1 MKKIFKHSMMLLL
14 SVLALVLGSCT
25 EEFEYT
31 GTTIEGEQV
40 YFSNTLPATIDL
52 DRNAGEVRIPVNRIQ
67 RSGQLTVNLTVT
79 TSENCAVNVPS
90 SVTFADGDSVAYLSI
105 SYDPAAIE
113 LGHYD
118 NVTLAIA
125 DSAYTTP
132 YGAASYTF
140 QVGLSEWQTMGNGLY
155 RDVLFANFYG
165 LEELT
170 YNVEI
175 QQSVITPGIYR
186 VVSPYGPGTDF
197 YTQYIATG
205 ILGWV
210 GGSNT
215 SLMINATDPDFV
227 YVTGEFYP
235 GTDDGMGSQGYGVM
249 HLFSIIDEE
258 VKAGNTV
265 DAIKRSNPEL
275 FGTMVDGMIT
285 LPKMSVYVNFDN
297 SYESLGYIDT
307 QNWAIALPGSSFTDY
322 SSSFTYTGRFTDV
335 AGNNYAEGNVT
346 LGEDVANAKYVVAMQ
361 GDDVNAIIDAINDG
375 SLEADAITE
384 SGEVSIPISETGD
397 YVLIIVTYDAEGNQ
411 RGSSTTPFTFTIGGG
426 EEEADWQF
434 VCNGTYYHAFE
445 NLFSDAGPL
454 FEDQPSYTTTLYQDA
469 NDPTRYKIDPY
480 SVNPSMPLTF
490 EFTMDANGTIAF
502 ENVETG
508 YVTGDNQGNEYTI
521 WGTDAAV
528 ISDGQW
534 SSSYFAPEYNTYY
547 FAQVYFIIMDGQMQ
561 LGWGE
566 WDAFVPDGAAQNV
579 LKSPAKKGLKL
590 GSKIKP
596 AKIGLKGF
604 TTSKYGKAVKLN
616 RK

>member
-1 MKKIFKHSMMLLL
+1 MNKIFKHSMMLLL
-14 SVLALVLGSCT
+14 AVLALALGSCT

-105 SYDPAAIE
+105 SYDPSTIE

-140 QVGLSEWQTMGNGLY
+140 QVGLSEWQTMGTGLY
-155 RDVLFANFYG
+155 RDVLFAKFYG
-165 LEELT
+165 LEGLT

-175 QQSVITPGIYR
+175 PQSVITPGIYR

-205 ILGWV
+205 MLGWA

-215 SLMINATDPDFV
+215 SVTINATDPDFV

-249 HLFSIIDEE
+249 HLFSIVDEE

-265 DAIKRSNPEL
+265 DNLKRSNPEL
-275 FGTMVDGMIT
+275 FGTLADGMIT

-297 SYESLGYIDT
+297 SYESLGYVDT
-307 QNWAIALPGSSFTDY
+307 QNWGIALPGSSFTDY
-322 SSSFTYTGRFTDV
+322 SSSFTYTGRFTDI
-335 AGNNYAEGNVT
+335 AGQNYAEGNVT

-361 GDDVNAIIDAINDG
+361 GDDVDAIIDAINDG

-397 YVLIIVTYDAEGNQ
+397 YVLIIVTYDGEGNQ
-411 RGSSTTPFTFTIGGG
+411 RGSSATPFTFTIGGG
-426 EEEADWQF
+426 EEETDWQF
-434 VCNGTYYHAFE
+434 VCNGTYYHAFQ
-445 NLFSDAGPL
+445 NYFSDLDAL
-454 FEDQPSYTTTLYQDA
+454 FQNQPSYITTLYQDA

-480 SVNPSMPLTF
+480 GVNPNMPLTF
-490 EFTMDANGTIAF
+490 EFTMDENGTIEF
-502 ENVETG
+502 EYVETG
-508 YVTGDNQGNEYTI
+508 YETGDNQGNRFTI
-521 WGTDAAV
+521 WGTDAALF
-528 ISDGQW
+528 SGGELRG
-534 SSSYFAPEYNTYY
+534 SYYSPEYETYY
-547 FAQVYFIIMDGQMQ
+547 FANIYHILVDGETQY
-561 LGWGE
+561 GWGE
-566 WDAFVPDGAAQNV
+566 WDAFVPDGAPQGNV
-579 LKSPAKKGLKL
+579 KAIKTAPQKLKSTPKRMKAN
-590 GSKIKP
+590 
-596 AKIGLKGF
+596 LKGF
-604 TTSKYGKAVKLN
+604 ATGKYGKAVKLN